1 MAWKNL
7 SVQPAGK
14 FMGAILEDVLIV
26 ESNSGGRTVN
36 SIYNKSK
43 KEREPH

>member
-1 MAWKNL
+1 
-7 SVQPAGK
+7 
-14 FMGAILEDVLIV
+14 MGAILENVPTV

-36 SIYNKSK
+36 SIYNNKSK